1 MDLRPYIDDLLG
13 QTDELLA
20 ELPRERP
27 AVRRALHAFLRQE
40 QPRLSAPD
48 LRVIVAHVLAQL
60 EADDFFP
67 ETYVDAFAPEDSAAE
82 DDFSD
87 SA

>member
-20 ELPRERP
+20 AQPRERP
-27 AVRRALHAFLRQE
+27 AVRSALGEFLALE
-40 QPRLSAPD
+40 HPRLVAAD
-48 LRVIVAHVLAQL
+48 RQLIVAHVITHL

-67 ETYVDAFAPEDSAAE
+67 ETYVDSFAPETSAPE
-82 DDFSD
+82 DEDV
-87 SA
+87 